1 MKDSVAV
8 TLADT
13 INVSMAQRSLDQRIQ
28 ADYVVMAAS
37 MLVWVGIFF
46 YLMRLDRKSKE
57 LRKS

>member
-1 MKDSVAV
+1 VNDTLAV
-8 TLADT
+8 TQADS
-13 INVSMAQRSLDQRIQ
+13 INVGMAQRSMSQRIQ

-57 LRKS
+57 RRKA